1 MSQQTL
7 ASKTTDHRR
16 LLDTEVEQTVAIQ
29 EAKRAK
35 VEQEVERQAQVQQL
49 QELFHCDVAWPCVLP
64 YHRRLI
70 SCPLGMQQAVHQG
83 V

>member
-1 MSQQTL
+1 L

-16 LLDTEVEQTVAIQ
+16 LLDTEVEQTDAVR

-35 VEQEVERQAQVQQL
+35 IEQDAVRQAQVQEIQDN
-49 QELFHCDVAWPCVLP
+49 FRCDVSIPEQFADLASLHKGCLAG
-64 YHRRLI
+64 L
-70 SCPLGMQQAVHQG
+70 QQTIHKG